1 MKIPA
6 TFKMMGMDYVCRELP
21 EDLREDLHGLHN
33 PADSTIYLDP
43 TLKPQKLHATFYHE
57 WMHAAFEAAGRD
69 DLSEN
74 EGLVDTM
81 GHLLYQFIKTKNG
94 VAFAAPPQVKKAS

>member
-6 TFKMMGMDYVCRELP
+6 TFKLMGMDYTVRELP
-21 EDLREDLHGLHN
+21 QDLREELHGLHN

-43 TLKPQKLHATFYHE
+43 TLRSQMQHATFYHE
-57 WMHAAFEAAGRD
+57 WFHAALEAAGRE

-74 EGLVDTM
+74 EGFVDTM
-81 GHLLYQFIKTKNG
+81 GHLLYQFVKTKKG
-94 VAFAAPPQVKKAS
+94 QFPTPVKKAP